1 MDKAVAVMG
10 YPDRLN
16 KYRLVTNRISS
27 IKSNNKTQEKQKQ

>member
-27 IKSNNKTQEKQKQ
+27 VELKNKTQDKQKQ